1 MSNSIQEH
9 TLLEIQRIQQRTYR
23 LESLLKLSDWKNVRI
38 VFEAKDN
45 LKQEFVII
53 DQFDF
58 PFNLVDEIRLL
69 VSDSINHNEND
80 IATLNFK
87 LKID

>member
-1 MSNSIQEH
+1 MPNNIQEH

>member
-1 MSNSIQEH
+1 MQNNMQEH
-9 TLLEIQRIQQRTYR
+9 ILLEIQRIQQRNYK
-23 LESLLKLSDWKNVRI
+23 LESLLKLTDWKNLRI

-69 VSDSINHNEND
+69 INDSINHNEND

-87 LKID
+87 LKI

>member
-1 MSNSIQEH
+1 MQEH
-9 TLLEIQRIQQRTYR
+9 TLLEIQRIQQRNYR
-23 LESLLKLSDWKNVRI
+23 LENLLKLSDWKNLRI

-58 PFNLVDEIRLL
+58 PYNLVEEIRLL
-69 VSDSINHNEND
+69 IVDSINHNVND
-80 IATLNFK
+80 IETLNYK

>member
-1 MSNSIQEH
+1 MSNTIQEL
-9 TLLEIQRIQQRTYR
+9 TLLEIQRIQQRTFR
-23 LESLLKLSDWKNVRI
+23 LENLLKLSDWKNVRI

-45 LKQEFVII
+45 LKQEFIII

-69 VSDSINHNEND
+69 ITDSINHNEND

>member
-1 MSNSIQEH
+1 MSNTMQRH
-9 TLLEIQRIQQRTYR
+9 TLLEIQRIQQRNYR
-23 LESLLKLSDWKNVRI
+23 LENLLKLSDWKNLRI

-58 PFNLVDEIRLL
+58 PYNLVEEIRLL
-69 VSDSINHNEND
+69 IVDSINHNVND
-80 IATLNFK
+80 IETLNYK

>member
-1 MSNSIQEH
+1 MSNTIQEH

-23 LESLLKLSDWKNVRI
+23 LENLLKLSDWRNVRI
-38 VFEAKDN
+38 VFEAKDS
-45 LKQEFVII
+45 LKQEFIII

-69 VSDSINHNEND
+69 ITDSINHNQND

-87 LKID
+87 LKLD

>member
-58 PFNLVDEIRLL
+58 PFNLVDELRLL
-69 VSDSINHNEND
+69 ITDSINHNDND

>member
-1 MSNSIQEH
+1 MPNNIQEH

-58 PFNLVDEIRLL
+58 PFNLVDELRLL
-69 VSDSINHNEND
+69 ITDSINHNDND

>member
-1 MSNSIQEH
+1 MSNTMQEL
-9 TLLEIQRIQQRTYR
+9 TLLEIQRIQQRNYR
-23 LESLLKLSDWKNVRI
+23 LENLLKLSDWKNVRI

-58 PFNLVDEIRLL
+58 PFNLVDELRLL
-69 VSDSINHNEND
+69 IIDSINHNESD

>member
-1 MSNSIQEH
+1 MSNTMQEL

-69 VSDSINHNEND
+69 ITDSINHNEND

>member
-1 MSNSIQEH
+1 MQEH
-9 TLLEIQRIQQRTYR
+9 ILLEIQRIQQRNYK
-23 LESLLKLSDWKNVRI
+23 LESLLKLTDWKNLRI
-38 VFEAKDN
+38 VFEAKNN
-45 LKQEFVII
+45 LKQEFVIV

-69 VSDSINHNEND
+69 INDSINHNEND

-87 LKID
+87 LKI

>member
-1 MSNSIQEH
+1 MQEH
-9 TLLEIQRIQQRTYR
+9 TLLEIQRIQQRNYR
-23 LESLLKLSDWKNVRI
+23 LENLLKLSDWKNLRI
-38 VFEAKDN
+38 VFEAKNN

-58 PFNLVDEIRLL
+58 PYNLVEEIRLL
-69 VSDSINHNEND
+69 IVDSINHNVND
-80 IATLNFK
+80 IETLNYK

>member
-1 MSNSIQEH
+1 MSNTMQEH
-9 TLLEIQRIQQRTYR
+9 TLLEIQRIQQRNYR
-23 LESLLKLSDWKNVRI
+23 LENLLKLSDWKNLRI

-58 PFNLVDEIRLL
+58 PYNLVEEIRLL
-69 VSDSINHNEND
+69 IVDSINHNVND
-80 IATLNFK
+80 IETLNYK

>member
-1 MSNSIQEH
+1 MHEH
-9 TLLEIQRIQQRTYR
+9 ILLEIQRIQQRNYK
-23 LESLLKLSDWKNVRI
+23 LESLLKLTDWKNLRI

-45 LKQEFVII
+45 LKQEFVIV

-69 VSDSINHNEND
+69 INDSINHNEND

-87 LKID
+87 LKI

>member
-1 MSNSIQEH
+1 MSNTMQEH

-23 LESLLKLSDWKNVRI
+23 LENLLKLSDWKNVRI

-45 LKQEFVII
+45 LKQEFIII

-69 VSDSINHNEND
+69 ITDSINHNEND

>member
-1 MSNSIQEH
+1 MSNTMQEL

-23 LESLLKLSDWKNVRI
+23 LENLLKLSDWKNVRI

-45 LKQEFVII
+45 LKQEFIII

-69 VSDSINHNEND
+69 ITDSINHNEND

>member
-1 MSNSIQEH
+1 MSNTMQEL
-9 TLLEIQRIQQRTYR
+9 TLLEIQRIQQRNYR
-23 LESLLKLSDWKNVRI
+23 LEKFLKLSDWKNVRI

-58 PFNLVDEIRLL
+58 PFNLVDELRLL
-69 VSDSINHNEND
+69 ITDSINHNESD

-87 LKID
+87 LKLD

>member
-1 MSNSIQEH
+1 MSNTMQEH
-9 TLLEIQRIQQRTYR
+9 TLLEIQRIQQRNYR
-23 LESLLKLSDWKNVRI
+23 LENLLKLSDWKNLRI
-38 VFEAKDN
+38 VFEAKNN

-58 PFNLVDEIRLL
+58 PYNLVEEIRLL
-69 VSDSINHNEND
+69 IVDSINHNVND
-80 IATLNFK
+80 IETLNYK

>member
-1 MSNSIQEH
+1 MSNTMQEL

-23 LESLLKLSDWKNVRI
+23 LENLLKLSDWRNVRI

-45 LKQEFVII
+45 LKQEFIII

-69 VSDSINHNEND
+69 ITDSINHNEND

>member
-1 MSNSIQEH
+1 MQEH
-9 TLLEIQRIQQRTYR
+9 ILLEIQRIQQRTHK
-23 LESLLKLSDWKNVRI
+23 LESLLKLTDWKNLRI

-45 LKQEFVII
+45 LKQEFVIV

-69 VSDSINHNEND
+69 INDSINHNEND

-87 LKID
+87 LKI

>member
-1 MSNSIQEH
+1 MATNTQEH

-23 LESLLKLSDWKNVRI
+23 LENLLKLTDWKNLRI
-38 VFEAKDN
+38 IFEAKNN

-53 DQFDF
+53 DQFDL
-58 PFNLVDEIRLL
+58 PYNLVEEIRLL
-69 VSDSINHNEND
+69 IADSINHNEND

>member
-1 MSNSIQEH
+1 MSNTMQEL

-23 LESLLKLSDWKNVRI
+23 LENLLKLSDWKNVRI

-45 LKQEFVII
+45 FKQEFIII

-58 PFNLVDEIRLL
+58 PFNLMDEIRLL
-69 VSDSINHNEND
+69 ITDSINHNEND

>member
-1 MSNSIQEH
+1 MSNTMQEH

-23 LESLLKLSDWKNVRI
+23 LENLLKLSDWRNVRI

-45 LKQEFVII
+45 LKQEFIII

-69 VSDSINHNEND
+69 IADSINHNEND

>member
-1 MSNSIQEH
+1 MSNTIQEH

-23 LESLLKLSDWKNVRI
+23 LENLLKLSDWKNVRI

-45 LKQEFVII
+45 LKQEFIII

-69 VSDSINHNEND
+69 ITDSINHNEND

>member
-1 MSNSIQEH
+1 MQNNMQEH
-9 TLLEIQRIQQRTYR
+9 ILLEIQRIQQRNYK
-23 LESLLKLSDWKNVRI
+23 LESLLKLTDWKNLRI
-38 VFEAKDN
+38 VFEAKNN
-45 LKQEFVII
+45 LKQEFVIV

-69 VSDSINHNEND
+69 INDSINHNEND

-87 LKID
+87 LKI

>member
-1 MSNSIQEH
+1 MENFMQEH
-9 TLLEIQRIQQRTYR
+9 ILLEIQRIQQRNYR
-23 LESLLKLSDWKNVRI
+23 LENLLKLSEWKNLRI

-58 PFNLVDEIRLL
+58 PYNLVEEVRLL
-69 VSDSINHNEND
+69 IADSINHNVND
-80 IATLNFK
+80 IETLNFK

>member
-1 MSNSIQEH
+1 MPNNIQEH
-9 TLLEIQRIQQRTYR
+9 TLLEIQRIQQRNHK
-23 LESLLKLSDWKNVRI
+23 LESLLKLSDWKNLRI
-38 VFEAKDN
+38 VFEAKND

-58 PFNLVDEIRLL
+58 PYNLIEEIRLL
-69 VSDSINHNEND
+69 IVDSINHNEND

>member
-1 MSNSIQEH
+1 MSNTMQEL
-9 TLLEIQRIQQRTYR
+9 TLLEIQRIQQRNYR
-23 LESLLKLSDWKNVRI
+23 LENLLKLSDWKNVRI

-69 VSDSINHNEND
+69 IVDSINHNEND

-87 LKID
+87 LKIE